1 MVVHCVCNAFLV
13 YFFFKQ
19 KTAYEMRIS
28 DWSSDVCSSD
38 LIMMQRTCQG
48 RRAKL
53 GHFML
58 GANLAY
64 LGGHQAGP
72 FGNDPGR
79 PTLSVFV
86 RQRNRVMSRVGDNDV
101 STRYLGPHAPPRHGA
116 LLLSNAELGRAACG
130 ERVGQAVSIAGG
142 AGT

>member
-1 MVVHCVCNAFLV
+1 
-13 YFFFKQ
+13 
-19 KTAYEMRIS
+19 
-28 DWSSDVCSSD
+28 
-38 LIMMQRTCQG
+38 
-48 RRAKL
+48 
-53 GHFML
+53 ML

-101 STRYLGPHAPPRHGA
+101 STRYLGHHAPPRHGA
-116 LLLSNAELGRAACG
+116 LLLSNAALDVRVALAFLMFLLHILKRPAHFLEVTEYLPWGIYLHDKKQVRHTQGTTKRHQAHPRSTGFVGRG
-130 ERVGQAVSIAGG
+130 VH
-142 AGT
+142 

>member
-1 MVVHCVCNAFLV
+1 
-13 YFFFKQ
+13 
-19 KTAYEMRIS
+19 
-28 DWSSDVCSSD
+28 
-38 LIMMQRTCQG
+38 
-48 RRAKL
+48 
-53 GHFML
+53 ML

-101 STRYLGPHAPPRHGA
+101 STRYLGHHAPPRHGA
-116 LLLSNAELGRAACG
+116 LLLSNAALDVRVALAFLMFLLHLMKRHAHFLEVHDNQPWDTSRP
-130 ERVGQAVSIAGG
+130 ERKQANASASSLDIGVTDVYISC
-142 AGT
+142 